1 MLAVADRSVLT
12 ERAAWLVLAASIAI
26 PGAAILSQFGF
37 GLRPCE
43 LCIWQRW
50 PYLFAV
56 IFSLIAALG
65 PKRFQPLLLVL
76 AALALVT
83 TAGVG
88 VFHVGVEQHWW
99 AGLAS
104 CSGDSGAT
112 TLEEMRKQIM
122 GAPIVRCDDIA
133 FQFLGISMAGW
144 NVITASVMAIFAL
157 VSARRLARG

>member
-1 MLAVADRSVLT
+1 MVAVADRSVLT
-12 ERAAWLVLAASIAI
+12 ERAAWLVLLASAAI
-26 PGAAILSQFGF
+26 PGAAIISQFGF

-50 PYLFAV
+50 PYLFAI
-56 IFSLIAALG
+56 IFALAAAFSA
-65 PKRFQPLLLVL
+65 RRWQPLFLVL
-76 AALALVT
+76 AALALFT

-99 AGLAS
+99 AGLPS

-112 TLEEMRKQIM
+112 TLEEMRKQLM

-144 NVITASVMAIFAL
+144 NVIAASVTAIFAL
-157 VSARRLARG
+157 LSARRLARS